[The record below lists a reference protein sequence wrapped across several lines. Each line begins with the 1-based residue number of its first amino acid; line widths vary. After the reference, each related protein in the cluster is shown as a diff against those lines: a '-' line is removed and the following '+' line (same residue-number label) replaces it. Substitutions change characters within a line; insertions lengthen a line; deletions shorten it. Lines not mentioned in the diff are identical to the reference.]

1 MVSSKIFSQK
11 KTSIQ
16 IGMLFWLLPKKCQS
30 PVMRPEYKQ
39 SRAPVFQ
46 NFEGH
51 VQFQK
56 EAQRFQ
62 SNLTLAQKIHASS
75 EFSKRL
81 SHVKQNFCPKVDK
94 VYYYS

>member
-1 MVSSKIFSQK
+1 MVSSKTFNQK

-16 IGMLFWLLPKKCQS
+16 IGTLFWLLPKKCQS

-51 VQFQK
+51 VLFQK
-56 EAQRFQ
+56 EAKRLQ
-62 SNLTLAQKIHASS
+62 SNLPLAQKIYTPS
-75 EFSKRL
+75 EFSKHISCVKPKNL
-81 SHVKQNFCPKVDK
+81 S
-94 VYYYS
+94 